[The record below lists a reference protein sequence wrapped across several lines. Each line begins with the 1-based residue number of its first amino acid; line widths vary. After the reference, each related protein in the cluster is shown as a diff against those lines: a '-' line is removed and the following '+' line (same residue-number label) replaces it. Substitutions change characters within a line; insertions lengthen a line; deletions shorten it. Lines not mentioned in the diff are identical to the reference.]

1 VSQRPCWI
9 NYTFIFI
16 ALILNIKGKLKALLD
31 KSKMFSLTARQVYK
45 FVTTLTHY
53 SFYVLFLFRQEDEKA
68 DSGEDRFYMVS
79 DEEIQRSISVSE
91 ETEQPMPIDPK

>member
-1 VSQRPCWI
+1 
-9 NYTFIFI
+9 
-16 ALILNIKGKLKALLD
+16 
-31 KSKMFSLTARQVYK
+31 MF
-45 FVTTLTHY
+45 FV
-53 SFYVLFLFRQEDEKA
+53 FFRQEDEKA